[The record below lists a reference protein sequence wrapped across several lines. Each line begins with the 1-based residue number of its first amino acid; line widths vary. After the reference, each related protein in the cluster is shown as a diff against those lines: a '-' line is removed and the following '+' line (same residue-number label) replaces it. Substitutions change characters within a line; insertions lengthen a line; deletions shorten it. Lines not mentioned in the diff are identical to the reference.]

1 MLPVATDEVFRGNLL
16 RVEVERW
23 EEPDRI
29 REVVH
34 HPGAA
39 AVLAVTPE
47 RRIVFVRQLREA
59 LRETL
64 LEIPAGIYDEEGE
77 APEETA
83 RREVG
88 EETGYRV
95 TSLRRLGRVYTAPGF
110 ADERIDLFLAEVE
123 PESDPEEGVEVVEM
137 PWDEAVDLAREG
149 RIPDAKTAMAI
160 FLASA
165 EGETAGPQAGGT

>member
-1 MLPVATDEVFRGNLL
+1 MRPVATEEVFRGNFF

-23 EEPDRI
+23 AEPDRI

-39 AVLAVTPE
+39 AVLALTRE
-47 RRIVFVRQLREA
+47 RRVVLVRQLREA
-59 LRETL
+59 LRESL
-64 LEIPAGIYDEEGE
+64 LEIPAGVYDEEGE

-95 TSLRRLGRVYTAPGF
+95 TSLERLGRVYTAPGF

-123 PESDPEEGVEVVEM
+123 PESEPEEGVEVVEM
-137 PWDEAVDLAREG
+137 AWAEAVMLAREG
-149 RIPDAKTAMAI
+149 RIPDAKTTIAI

-165 EGETAGPQAGGT
+165 KWETEGVPTGAI

>member
-1 MLPVATDEVFRGNLL
+1 MLPIATDEVFRGNLL

-23 EEPDRI
+23 AEPDRI

-47 RRIVFVRQLREA
+47 RRVVFVRQLREA
-59 LRETL
+59 VRESL
-64 LEIPAGIYDEEGE
+64 LEIPAGVYDEEGE
-77 APEETA
+77 SPEETA
-83 RREVG
+83 RREVR

-95 TSLRRLGRVYTAPGF
+95 TSLQSLGRVYTTPGF
-110 ADERIDLFLAEVE
+110 SDERIDLYLAEVE
-123 PESDPEEGVEVVEM
+123 PEAEPEEGVEAVEM
-137 PWDEAVDLAREG
+137 AWEEAVALAREG
-149 RIPDAKTAMAI
+149 RIPDAKTAVAI

-165 EGETAGPQAGGT
+165 KWETEGAPTGGI

>member
-1 MLPVATDEVFRGNLL
+1 VLPIATDEVFRGNLL

-23 EEPDRI
+23 AEPDRI

-47 RRIVFVRQLREA
+47 RRVVFVRQLREA
-59 LRETL
+59 VRESL
-64 LEIPAGIYDEEGE
+64 LEIPAGVYDEEGE
-77 APEETA
+77 SPEETA
-83 RREVG
+83 RREVR

-95 TSLRRLGRVYTAPGF
+95 TSLQSLGRVYTTPGF
-110 ADERIDLFLAEVE
+110 SDERIDLYLAEVE
-123 PESDPEEGVEVVEM
+123 PEAEPEEGVEAVEM
-137 PWDEAVDLAREG
+137 AWDEAVTLAREG
-149 RIPDAKTAMAI
+149 RIPDAKTAIAI

-165 EGETAGPQAGGT
+165 KWETESAPTGGI

>member
-1 MLPVATDEVFRGNLL
+1 VRPIATEEVFRGNLL
-16 RVEVERW
+16 RVQVERW
-23 EEPDRI
+23 AEPDRI

-39 AVLAVTPE
+39 AVLAMTPE
-47 RRIVFVRQLREA
+47 RRVVFVRQLREA
-59 LRETL
+59 LRESL
-64 LEIPAGIYDEEGE
+64 LEIPAGVYDEEGE
-77 APEETA
+77 SPEETA

-95 TSLRRLGRVYTAPGF
+95 TSLQSLGRVYTAPGF

-137 PWDEAVDLAREG
+137 TWEEAVTLAREG
-149 RIPDAKTAMAI
+149 RILDAKTAIAI

-165 EGETAGPQAGGT
+165 NWETAGAPAGGI

>member
-1 MLPVATDEVFRGNLL
+1 VLPIATDEVFRGNLL

-23 EEPDRI
+23 AEPDRV

-47 RRIVFVRQLREA
+47 RRVVFVRQLREA
-59 LRETL
+59 VRESL
-64 LEIPAGIYDEEGE
+64 LEIPAGVYDEEGE
-77 APEETA
+77 SPEETA
-83 RREVG
+83 RREVR

-95 TSLRRLGRVYTAPGF
+95 TSLQSLGRVYTTPGF
-110 ADERIDLFLAEVE
+110 SDERIDLYLAEVE
-123 PESDPEEGVEVVEM
+123 PEAEPEEGVEAVEM
-137 PWDEAVDLAREG
+137 AWDEAVTLAREG
-149 RIPDAKTAMAI
+149 RIPDAKTAIAI

-165 EGETAGPQAGGT
+165 KWETEGAPTGGI

>member
-1 MLPVATDEVFRGNLL
+1 VLPIATDEVFRGNLL

-23 EEPDRI
+23 AEPDRI

-47 RRIVFVRQLREA
+47 RRVVFVRQLREA
-59 LRETL
+59 VRESL
-64 LEIPAGIYDEEGE
+64 LEIPAGVYDEEGE
-77 APEETA
+77 SPEETA
-83 RREVG
+83 RREVR

-95 TSLRRLGRVYTAPGF
+95 TSLQSLGRVYTTPGF
-110 ADERIDLFLAEVE
+110 SDERIDLYLAEVE
-123 PESDPEEGVEVVEM
+123 PEAEPEEGVEAVEM
-137 PWDEAVDLAREG
+137 AWDDAVTLAREG
-149 RIPDAKTAMAI
+149 RIPDAKTAIAI

-165 EGETAGPQAGGT
+165 KWETEGTPTGGI

>member
-1 MLPVATDEVFRGNLL
+1 MLPIATDEVFRGNLL

-23 EEPDRI
+23 AEPDRI

-47 RRIVFVRQLREA
+47 RRVVFVRQLREA
-59 LRETL
+59 VRESL
-64 LEIPAGIYDEEGE
+64 LEIPAGVYDEEGE
-77 APEETA
+77 SPEETA
-83 RREVG
+83 QREVR

-95 TSLRRLGRVYTAPGF
+95 TSLQSLGRVYTTPGF
-110 ADERIDLFLAEVE
+110 SDERIDLYLAEVE
-123 PESDPEEGVEVVEM
+123 PEAEPEEGVEAVEM
-137 PWDEAVDLAREG
+137 AWDEAVTLAREG
-149 RIPDAKTAMAI
+149 RIPDAKTAIAI

-165 EGETAGPQAGGT
+165 KWETESAPTGGI

>member
-1 MLPVATDEVFRGNLL
+1 MLPVAADEVFRGNLL

-47 RRIVFVRQLREA
+47 RRVVFVRQLREA

-64 LEIPAGIYDEEGE
+64 LEIPAGVYDEEGE

-95 TSLRRLGRVYTAPGF
+95 TSLRRLGRVYTSPGF

-137 PWDEAVDLAREG
+137 AWDEAVTLAREG

-165 EGETAGPQAGGT
+165 EGEAAGPQASGT

>member
-16 RVEVERW
+16 RVQVERW

-29 REVVH
+29 REIVH

-39 AVLAVTPE
+39 AVLAVTRD
-47 RRIVFVRQLREA
+47 RRVVLVRQLREA
-59 LRETL
+59 LRESL
-64 LEIPAGIYDEEGE
+64 LEIPAGVYDEEGE
-77 APEETA
+77 TPEETA

-123 PESDPEEGVEVVEM
+123 PESDPEEGVEVIEM
-137 PWDEAVDLAREG
+137 AWEEAVSLARGG
-149 RIPDAKTAMAI
+149 RIPDAKTAIAI

-165 EGETAGPQAGGT
+165 QGDSAGPPTGGI

>member
-1 MLPVATDEVFRGNLL
+1 VLPVATDEVFRGNLL

-47 RRIVFVRQLREA
+47 RRVVFVRQLREA

-64 LEIPAGIYDEEGE
+64 LEIPAGVYDEEGE